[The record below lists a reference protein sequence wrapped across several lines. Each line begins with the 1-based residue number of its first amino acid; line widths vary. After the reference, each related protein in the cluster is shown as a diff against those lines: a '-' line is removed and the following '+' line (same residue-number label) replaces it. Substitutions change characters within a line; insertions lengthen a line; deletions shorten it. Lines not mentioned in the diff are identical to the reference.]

1 MVFVP
6 LPACNRSPRPQVQQN
21 CQNSPEL
28 FASHTIDDEVD
39 GAVDDSQVPRDHV
52 HTSCHSGPKYDPAG
66 ELKHFTIRLYLQV
79 VKTLKNSWAGGTPCN
94 A

>member
-6 LPACNRSPRPQVQQN
+6 LPARNRSPRPQVQQN

-52 HTSCHSGPKYDPAG
+52 HHQ
-66 ELKHFTIRLYLQV
+66 LQLRNKV
-79 VKTLKNSWAGGTPCN
+79 GSKRRVKTFHHQAIPAIFQYNFQFS
-94 A
+94 